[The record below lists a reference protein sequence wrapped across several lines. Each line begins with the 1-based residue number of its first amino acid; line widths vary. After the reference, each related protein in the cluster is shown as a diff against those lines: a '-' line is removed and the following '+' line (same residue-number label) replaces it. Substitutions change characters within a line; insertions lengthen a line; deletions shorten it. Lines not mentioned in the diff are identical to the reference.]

1 MSVVADRY
9 TCVDVPV
16 RGGLARAGRWRP
28 EGDGEAPVVLA
39 VHGVTANHTAWA
51 VLARHLPEV
60 DLMAPDLRG
69 RAGSRDLPG
78 PWGMSTHADD
88 LAAALRAAG
97 EPPGGAI
104 VVGHSM
110 GAFASLVLARRHP
123 ELVRALV
130 LVDGGLPIP
139 RPGGVADADLLEA
152 LIGPAAQRL
161 AMTFPTRAAYQ
172 DYWRAHP
179 AFAGPAWTEDVTRY
193 VDADLVGEP
202 PLLRPSASIEA
213 VTQDSLELSGEAG
226 GLLDALAHLAHPTL
240 LLRAERGLL
249 DEDRALYDA
258 DEARRVGETYGI
270 EVRDVADV
278 NHYTI
283 TLGEAGAGVVA
294 AAVREAQAGGAA

>member
-1 MSVVADRY
+1 MSILADRY
-9 TCVDVPV
+9 TLTDVPV
-16 RGGLARAGRWRP
+16 RGGVARAGHWRP
-28 EGDGEAPVVLA
+28 ESDAPSFAVLA

-51 VLARHLPEV
+51 AVARRLPEV
-60 DLMAPDLRG
+60 DLVAPDLRG

-78 PWGMSTHADD
+78 PWGMTTHADD
-88 LAAALRAAG
+88 LAAAIRSLG
-97 EPPGGAI
+97 PPPGGAV

-139 RPGGVADADLLEA
+139 RPEGVSDEGLLEA

-172 DYWRAHP
+172 DFWRTHP
-179 AFAGPAWTEDVTRY
+179 AFAGAAWTDDVAAY
-193 VDADLVGEP
+193 VDADLVGEE
-202 PLLRPSASIEA
+202 PLLRPSATIES
-213 VTQDSLELSGEAG
+213 VTQDSLELSGEEG
-226 GLLDALAHLAHPTL
+226 PLTDALANLSHPAV

-249 DEDRALYDA
+249 DEPRALY
-258 DEARRVGETYGI
+258 EAASARSLGQTYGI

-283 TLGEAGAGVVA
+283 TLGETGAAAVA
-294 AAVREAQAGGAA
+294 AAVREAQVGGAA